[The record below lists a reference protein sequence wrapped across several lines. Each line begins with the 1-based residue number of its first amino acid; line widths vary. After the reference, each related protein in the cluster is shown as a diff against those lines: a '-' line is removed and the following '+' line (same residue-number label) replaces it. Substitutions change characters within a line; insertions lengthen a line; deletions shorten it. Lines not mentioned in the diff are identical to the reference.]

1 MLRKKSYL
9 CIWFEKRKNMKK
21 TIGLGLL
28 ICNVLVVSA
37 QQTDMNCRLG
47 FSYEFSSHPHWGK
60 DRPVIMKV
68 YPKSPAEMAG
78 MLQNDVIEQ
87 INGLNVKDISPDDV
101 DSLLTAAE
109 SLEIELTVSN
119 FSSAAKRIPLTKECY
134 PGIALSESQLAEAF
148 AMYSVERT
156 HNRLFIC
163 PFVTNVTEDSVDFA
177 HFKSFD
183 FTVPEDSGY
192 ARIEETLNGTLKA
205 ELTAKGLQ
213 HNTLKPDFLVHTY
226 YTYRENPNFRQ
237 KSRAAEEQAP
247 VFRYDITRDR
257 VTKFPFYP
265 ASTPE
270 SEAEYLLQLGIR
282 FIDQRF
288 IPGRVLWECEAN
300 ELMNAPYAINEY
312 ALIHIPLMCMQFPYV
327 KYSRNAQFILTKKAY
342 NYTGLGY
349 GINRLSE
356 IAAVDPVSP
365 AWEAGIRP
373 RDIVEQIEN
382 KRMDHTAAEFTAA
395 YHRFIVTMLKYRDR
409 NTRFTDANG
418 FPDCMYWD
426 PARAA
431 RIAKAF
437 DDDKRYL
444 TAFSYLYGFE
454 PYINRLGST
463 SCTFVVR
470 RNGEKLQFTL
480 RPVFRSE
487 KTIELN

>member
-1 MLRKKSYL
+1 
-9 CIWFEKRKNMKK
+9 MKK
-21 TIGLGLL
+21 VIGLGLL
-28 ICNVLVVSA
+28 ICNILVSPA
-37 QQTDMNCRLG
+37 QQTDRNCRLG
-47 FSYEFSSHPHWGK
+47 FSYEFSNQAHWGMN
-60 DRPVIMKV
+60 RPVIMKV

-78 MLQNDVIEQ
+78 IRQNDVIEQ
-87 INGLNVKDISPDDV
+87 INGLNVTDLSPDDV
-101 DSLLTAAE
+101 DSLLTDSE
-109 SLEIELTVSN
+109 SFEIELTVSN
-119 FSSAAKRIPLTKECY
+119 FSSDARRVPLTKECTSA
-134 PGIALSESQLAEAF
+134 IALNESQLAEAF

-163 PFVTNVTEDSVDFA
+163 PFVTTATEDTVDFS

-183 FTVPEDSGY
+183 FTVSEDNSN
-192 ARIEETLNGTLKA
+192 AKIEETLNETLKA

-213 HNTLKPDFLVHTY
+213 YNTVKPDFLVHTY
-226 YTYRENPNFRQ
+226 YTYRENPNFRR
-237 KSRAAEEQAP
+237 KSRETAEQAP

-265 ASTPE
+265 SSTPE

-282 FIDQRF
+282 FIDRRI

-300 ELMNAPYAINEY
+300 ELMSAPFALNEY

-342 NYTGLGY
+342 NYTGLSY
-349 GINRLSE
+349 SINRLNE

-373 RDIVEQIEN
+373 RDVVEQIEN
-382 KRMDHTAAEFTAA
+382 KRMDHTSAEFTAA
-395 YHRFIVTMLKYRDR
+395 YHRFLALTLKFRDKGS
-409 NTRFTDANG
+409 RFTDANG

-426 PARAA
+426 PARATQ
-431 RIAKAF
+431 ITKAF
-437 DDDKRYL
+437 ADDKRYM

-454 PYINRLGST
+454 PYINRSGNT
-463 SCTFVVR
+463 SCTFVIR
-470 RNGEKLQFTL
+470 RNGEKMQFTL
-480 RPVFRSE
+480 RPIFSSE

>member
-1 MLRKKSYL
+1 
-9 CIWFEKRKNMKK
+9 MKK

-28 ICNVLVVSA
+28 ICNILVLPA
-37 QQTDMNCRLG
+37 QQTDRNCRLG
-47 FSYEFSSHPHWGK
+47 FSYEFSSNAHWGK

-68 YPKSPAEMAG
+68 YPKSPAELAG
-78 MLQNDVIEQ
+78 ILQNDVIEQ
-87 INGLNVKDISPDDV
+87 INGLNVKDLSPDDV
-101 DSLLTAAE
+101 DSLLTASE

-119 FSSAAKRIPLTKECY
+119 FSNAARRVPLTKECY
-134 PGIALSESQLAEAF
+134 SSLALNESQLAEAF

-163 PFVTNVTEDSVDFA
+163 PFVTTTTEDSIDFSR
-177 HFKSFD
+177 FTSFD
-183 FTVPEDSGY
+183 FTVSEDS
-192 ARIEETLNGTLKA
+192 ANAKIEKTLNETLKA

-213 HNTLKPDFLVHTY
+213 YNTLKPDFLVHTY
-226 YTYRENPNFRQ
+226 YIYRENPNFRR
-237 KSRAAEEQAP
+237 KSKETEAQAP

-265 ASTPE
+265 SSTPE
-270 SEAEYLLQLGIR
+270 SEAEYLLQLGVR
-282 FIDQRF
+282 FIDRRF

-300 ELMNAPYAINEY
+300 ELMSAPFAINEY

-342 NYTGLGY
+342 HYTGLSY
-349 GINRLSE
+349 NINRLNE

-373 RDIVEQIEN
+373 RDLVEQIEN

-395 YHRFIVTMLKYRDR
+395 YHRFITHTLKFRDKG
-409 NTRFTDANG
+409 TRFTDANG
-418 FPDCMYWD
+418 FTDCMYWD
-426 PARAA
+426 PARATQ
-431 RIAKAF
+431 IAKAF
-437 DDDKRYL
+437 NDDKRYL

-454 PYINRLGST
+454 PHLNRSGNT
-463 SCTFVVR
+463 SCTFVIR
-470 RNGEKLQFTL
+470 RDGEKRQFTL
-480 RPVFRSE
+480 RPIFYSE